1 MSSTSS
7 HKTPS
12 AAASETIKLPLWK
25 TWLAP
30 YEAAEKQEPVFDN
43 VTFRANSDALCNIA
57 PNDKQFRDGLLA
69 LCKQAHSEGKAQL
82 SNLLT
87 KNHDGAEYVG
97 KHAVMMDLLIAGIA
111 DVARRH
117 LFADCPPVSIMAT
130 GGYGR
135 GELSPSSDIDL
146 LFILSRKETAKQT
159 KFIEFIL
166 YILWDMSLAVGHA
179 TRTIDENLKAAT
191 EDITIR
197 TSLLEIR
204 YIAGDKALA
213 SKMKSSWSKWL
224 SQQSVST
231 FIEAKLDERE
241 RRIKRTGGTRYAVEP
256 NVKDGKG
263 GLRDLHTLFW
273 VAKHAYRFTN
283 VLDVMDTG
291 ILRVSE
297 ARSFASAQ
305 RFLWTVRCFLHLYH
319 EREDDRLTFDAQR

>member
-69 LCKQAHSEGKAQL
+69 LCKQVHSEGKAQL

-97 KHAVMMDLLIAGIA
+97 KHTVMMDLLIAGIA

-159 KFIEFIL
+159 KFMEFIL
-166 YILWDMSLAVGHA
+166 YIFMGYV
-179 TRTIDENLKAAT
+179 T
-191 EDITIR
+191 
-197 TSLLEIR
+197 
-204 YIAGDKALA
+204 Y
-213 SKMKSSWSKWL
+213 SW
-224 SQQSVST
+224 
-231 FIEAKLDERE
+231 ACNPHD
-241 RRIKRTGGTRYAVEP
+241 
-256 NVKDGKG
+256 
-263 GLRDLHTLFW
+263 
-273 VAKHAYRFTN
+273 
-283 VLDVMDTG
+283 
-291 ILRVSE
+291 
-297 ARSFASAQ
+297 
-305 RFLWTVRCFLHLYH
+305 
-319 EREDDRLTFDAQR
+319 